1 MLDHFKNQRNLSRKL
16 LLIQLPVAVVVGL
29 ICAILNKQAQGL
41 AFALAA
47 MIISI
52 AHYVTA
58 ILVFRNRVQAASV
71 WFGRMLA
78 AVVLKWLIVISLMI
92 LFIQQLKE
100 SPLMAILGVIV
111 SLVTIQV
118 FNYFDAKVKRGS

>member
-1 MLDHFKNQRNLSRKL
+1 MLNHFKNQRILSRKL
-16 LLIQLPVAVVVGL
+16 LLTQLCIAVVVWL
-29 ICAILNKQAQGL
+29 ICTILNKQEQGL

-47 MIISI
+47 FIFSS

-58 ILVFRNRVQAASV
+58 LLVFKDRVQAASV
-71 WFGRMLA
+71 WFGRMLL
-78 AVVLKWLIVISLMI
+78 AVAMKWIIVISLML
-92 LFIQQLKE
+92 LFIQQLIE

-118 FNYFDAKVKRGS
+118 FNYFDVRVNRGS